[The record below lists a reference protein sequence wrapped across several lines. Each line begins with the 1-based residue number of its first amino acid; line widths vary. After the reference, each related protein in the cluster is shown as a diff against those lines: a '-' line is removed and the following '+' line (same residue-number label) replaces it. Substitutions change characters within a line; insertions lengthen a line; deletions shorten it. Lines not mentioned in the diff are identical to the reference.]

1 LQLKKLL
8 PLADRVLV
16 RRVVPVTKTA
26 GGILLPE
33 SNVGKNNEG
42 EVLAV
47 GPGLRTHKGETI
59 PMSVSVGDKVLLPEY
74 GGLQMKVDGEEHVY
88 LFRNDEILAKI
99 AK

>member
-1 LQLKKLL
+1 MFLL
-8 PLADRVLV
+8 LDYDGNLLLNAILFSQ
-16 RRVVPVTKTA
+16 TA

-33 SNVGKNNEG
+33 SNISKNNEG

-47 GPGLRTHKGETI
+47 GPGFRTQAGDLV
-59 PMSVSVGDKVLLPEY
+59 PPSVAVGDKVLLPEY
-74 GGLQMKVDGEEHVY
+74 GGLQLKIDGDENVY